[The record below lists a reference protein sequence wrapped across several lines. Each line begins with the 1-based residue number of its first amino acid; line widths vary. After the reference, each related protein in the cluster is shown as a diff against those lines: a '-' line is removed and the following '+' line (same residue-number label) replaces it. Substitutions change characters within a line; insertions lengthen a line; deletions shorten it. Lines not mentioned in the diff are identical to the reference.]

1 MQDIVTPVH
10 PALDLGW
17 RWRNAFE
24 GLGGA
29 FHSRLAPAALR
40 DPYWIARS
48 QSMAREL
55 GLQDDWWQAQ
65 EALQAFAGNRPLA
78 GSAPLASVYSAR
90 PSSRTGRRPKRSGY
104 RHRSSPG

>member
-1 MQDIVTPVH
+1 MQDTVTPVH

-24 GLGGA
+24 GLGGD
-29 FHSRLAPAALR
+29 FHSRLAPTELR

-65 EALQAFAGNRPLA
+65 EALEAFAGNRPLWDA
-78 GSAPLASVYSAR
+78 FAT
-90 PSSRTGRRPKRSGY
+90 PSLRTGMLQVWAAGNITTPAPHAVAK
-104 RHRSSPG
+104 

>member
-1 MQDIVTPVH
+1 MQDTVTPVH

-24 GLGGA
+24 GLGGD
-29 FHSRLAPAALR
+29 FHSRLAPTELR

-65 EALQAFAGNRPLA
+65 EALEAFEIGR
-78 GSAPLASVYSAR
+78 ASCRERV
-90 PSSRTGRRPKRSGY
+90 
-104 RHRSSPG
+104 